1 MKKLILL
8 FVVLAFAVSAN
19 AQRTGK
25 LSTSQSI
32 WNPTIVA
39 ADTLHTTGAITFVLD
54 INRDVPTTQDIYVRL
69 DSLRAVTPGVS
80 AQMKGKKFAEQAAY
94 TNIGSPIVW
103 YGSADTAFVMSNDT
117 AVRYRYI
124 ALTLT
129 GTASNTAADILDV
142 QFKIWKE

>member
-8 FVVLAFAVSAN
+8 FVVLAFAVSVN

-25 LSTSQSI
+25 LGTNQSI
-32 WNPTIVA
+32 WNPTIIA
-39 ADTLHTTGAITFVLD
+39 ADTIHTTGAITFVLD

-69 DSLRAVTPGVS
+69 DSLRKVTPGVS
-80 AQMKGKKFAEQAAY
+80 AQMKGKKFSEQAAY
-94 TNIGSPIVW
+94 TNIGPSVVW
-103 YGSADTAFVMSNDT
+103 HGLTDTAFVLSNDS
-117 AVRYRYI
+117 AVRYRHI